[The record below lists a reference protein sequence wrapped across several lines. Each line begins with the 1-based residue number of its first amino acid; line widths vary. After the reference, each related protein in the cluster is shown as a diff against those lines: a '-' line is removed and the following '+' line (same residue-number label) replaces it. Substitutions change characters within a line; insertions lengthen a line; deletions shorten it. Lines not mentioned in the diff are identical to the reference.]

1 MLHPGHPTHSTA
13 APLVQVLD
21 LTCGYDGTPVLS
33 GVNLT
38 VRQGE
43 FVALLGPSGSGK
55 TTLLSAMLGA
65 VPALSGAVS
74 VAGRPAG
81 ARTAPV
87 GYVPQLADIDWDFPV
102 TVEQVVLM
110 GLTVQAPWWPWHRRE
125 AREQAHAVM
134 ERLGI
139 GHLGARLIREL
150 SGGQQQRAFLA
161 RALVRRPSLLLL
173 DEPTTGVD
181 IRTRDEVLH
190 LLHELNH
197 DGAAIVIATHEINA
211 VAAHLP
217 RVVCING
224 ALAGAVVGDGSPDEV
239 FTPQVLQRTY
249 GAELHVARV
258 DGLTLV
264 TEMPHRFGR
273 HPGEADGH
281 GHDAAHQHEGPS
293 AHTHKH
299 GAGEHHHHA

>member
-1 MLHPGHPTHSTA
+1 VLHPGHPTLSTG
-13 APLVQVLD
+13 PSLVEVAS
-21 LTCGYDGTPVLS
+21 LTCGYDGAPVLS

-55 TTLLSAMLGA
+55 TTLLRAMLGA
-65 VPALSGAVS
+65 VPARAGAVS

-81 ARTAPV
+81 ARHAPV
-87 GYVPQLADIDWDFPV
+87 GYVPQLAAIDWDFPV

-110 GLTVQAPWWPWHRRE
+110 GLTSQAPWWPWHRRE
-125 AREQAHAVM
+125 ARSAAHEVM

-139 GHLGARLIREL
+139 EALSGRLIREL

-197 DGAAIVIATHEINA
+197 EGAAIVIATHEINA

-224 ALAGAVVGDGSPDEV
+224 AVPGAVVGDGSPDEV
-239 FTPQVLQRTY
+239 FTPEVLRRTY
-249 GAELHVARV
+249 GAELYVARV

-264 TEMPHRFGR
+264 TEAPHRFGR
-273 HPGEADGH
+273 HHGEHDAH
-281 GHDAAHQHEGPS
+281 GHDAAHRHDD
-293 AHTHKH
+293 AATHTH
-299 GAGEHHHHA
+299 GEGEHHHHA

>member
-1 MLHPGHPTHSTA
+1 MLHPGHPAHSTG
-13 APLVQVLD
+13 APLVEMSGFA
-21 LTCGYDGTPVLS
+21 CGYDGAPVLS

-38 VRQGE
+38 VREGE

-55 TTLLSAMLGA
+55 TTLLRAMLGA
-65 VPALSGAVS
+65 VPARAGAVS
-74 VAGRPAG
+74 VTGRPAG
-81 ARTAPV
+81 ARSAPV

-110 GLTVQAPWWPWHRRE
+110 GLTAEAPWWPWHRRD
-125 AREQAHAVM
+125 ARRRAHAVM

-139 GHLGARLIREL
+139 GALGGRFIGDL

-197 DGAAIVIATHEINA
+197 DGTAIVIATHEINA

-224 ALAGAVVGDGSPDEV
+224 ALTGAVVGDGSPDEV
-239 FTPQVLQRTY
+239 FTPQVLLRTY

-264 TEMPHRFGR
+264 TEAPHRFGR
-273 HPGEADGH
+273 HPGEQDGH
-281 GHDAAHQHEGPS
+281 GHDAAHRHGEPA
-293 AHTHKH
+293 AHTHEH
-299 GAGEHHHHA
+299 GEGEHHHHA